1 MIKPKALLALYK
13 DISLTSLSLM
23 RKWIKK
29 VVRKAMPKLMKKLTA
44 NPALSPRRAE
54 RLAEAA
60 SSFGRGYTPVERLM
74 ESLRK
79 NWR

>member
-1 MIKPKALLALYK
+1 
-13 DISLTSLSLM
+13 M

-29 VVRKAMPKLMKKLTA
+29 VVRKAMPKLMKKLTE
-44 NPALSPRRAE
+44 NPALCPRIAV
-54 RLAEAA
+54 RLAEAE
-60 SSFGRGYTPVERLM
+60 SSFGRGNTPVERLI